1 MNQIDWQ
8 VEGMDCSNC
17 AISIRKFLEKK
28 GMQAVSVNSID
39 GKVLFS
45 NEPNL
50 PLSELKSGIE
60 SLGYQVVSENKTTTE
75 IKKKWLHNNKQR
87 FLFTVPF
94 TAVLMLH
101 MFHLWLPVHW
111 LNNSWL
117 QLILCLPVFI
127 LGMKYFG
134 KSGLNSLLNGI
145 PNMNVL
151 VALGALVSFVY
162 SIVGAFILQD
172 NQYLFFETTASII
185 TLVFLGNYLEESSMQ
200 ATQKSLKS
208 LTKAQKIMANMIAF
222 DGDHQELIFPIEN
235 TQLKTGDLI
244 LIKTGEQVPI
254 DCKILWGDCA
264 VDESIITG
272 ESLPISKTKKDFLIG
287 GSLLE
292 EGSVKAIVTATGNE
306 TVLSGIVKMVQQAQS
321 EKPPMQKLADRI
333 SAIFVPTVIGIAI
346 VVFLINYFFVDVA
359 LNDAIM
365 RAIAVLVISCPCAMG
380 LATPAAISVGL
391 GRAAKKGIIYRNAST
406 LELFKSIRQIV
417 FDKTGTLTTGKF
429 AIQQFETT
437 IDEKEFMSIVFSME
451 KYSTH
456 PIAQSIVNAW
466 SKSTLIRW
474 KQIEEIKG
482 IGIKA
487 VDEQNN
493 VFEIGSKKILSE
505 MINADAHHLYLL
517 KNKAIIGWIDV
528 MDEIRPEAKN
538 VIEWFNTHDI
548 ETIMLTGDL
557 DEKANAVA
565 KALNIKHVYSEQ
577 SPSQKMQQ
585 IERLS
590 LIKPTAMV
598 GDGINDAP
606 ALAKST
612 IGISIGNASQLAL
625 QQSDVVLLNQGLSHL
640 PEAMGLGKH
649 TYLTIKQNLFWAF
662 AYNIIAIPIAA
673 VGLLTPTFS
682 ALAMGFS
689 DVMLAI
695 ISLNLFVKKVI

>member
-17 AISIRKFLEKK
+17 AISIRRFLEKK
-28 GMQAVSVNSID
+28 GMETVSVNSID
-39 GKVLFS
+39 GKVFF
-45 NEPNL
+45 NNVPNL

-60 SLGYQVVSENKTTTE
+60 SLGYQVVSENKTTAET
-75 IKKKWLHNNKQR
+75 KKKWLHNNKQR

-94 TAVLMLH
+94 TAILMLH

-111 LNNSWL
+111 LNNAWL
-117 QLILCLPVFI
+117 QLILCLPVFV

-134 KSGLNSLLNGI
+134 KSGLNSLLNGV

-151 VALGALVSFVY
+151 VALGAIVSFVY
-162 SIVGAFILQD
+162 SIVGAFVLHD

-346 VVFLINYFFVDVA
+346 VVFLMNFFFVHVD

-406 LELFKSIRQIV
+406 LELFKTIRQIV

-429 AIQQFETT
+429 AIQQFEMSM
-437 IDEKEFMSIVFSME
+437 DEKEFMSIVFSME

-487 VDEQNN
+487 VDDQNN
-493 VFEIGSKKILSE
+493 VYEIGSKKILPPE
-505 MINADAHHLYLL
+505 INTDSHHIYLL
-517 KNKAIIGWIDV
+517 KNKALIGWIDV
-528 MDEIRPEAKN
+528 MDEIRPEAKH

-557 DEKANAVA
+557 DEKAKNVA
-565 KALNIKHVYSEQ
+565 AALNIKQVYSEQ
-577 SPSQKMQQ
+577 SPLQKLQQ

-625 QQSDVVLLNQGLSHL
+625 QQADVVLLNQGISHL

>member
-28 GMQAVSVNSID
+28 GMETVSVNSID
-39 GKVLFS
+39 GKVLFY
-45 NEPNL
+45 NAPNL

-60 SLGYQVVSENKTTTE
+60 SLGYQVVSENKTTAET
-75 IKKKWLHNNKQR
+75 KQKWLHNNKQR

-111 LNNSWL
+111 LNNPWL
-117 QLILCLPVFI
+117 QLSLCLPVFI

-134 KSGLNSLLNGI
+134 KSGLNSLLNGV
-145 PNMNVL
+145 PNMNLL

-162 SIVGAFILQD
+162 SIVGAFVLHD

-333 SAIFVPTVIGIAI
+333 SAIFVPTVICIAF
-346 VVFLINYFFVDVA
+346 VVFLINFFFVHVA

-487 VDEQNN
+487 IDEQNN
-493 VFEIGSKKILSE
+493 VYEIGSKKILPSE
-505 MINADAHHLYLL
+505 INTDSHHIYLL

-538 VIEWFNTHDI
+538 VIEWFNAHEI

-557 DEKANAVA
+557 YEKANVVA
-565 KALNIKHVYSEQ
+565 KALNIKQVYAEQ
-577 SPSQKMQQ
+577 SPLEKMQQ

-590 LIKPTAMV
+590 LITPTAMV

-625 QQSDVVLLNQGLSHL
+625 QQADVVLINQGLSHL

-649 TYLTIKQNLFWAF
+649 TYFTIKQNLFWAF

>member
-1 MNQIDWQ
+1 
-8 VEGMDCSNC
+8 
-17 AISIRKFLEKK
+17 
-28 GMQAVSVNSID
+28 
-39 GKVLFS
+39 
-45 NEPNL
+45 
-50 PLSELKSGIE
+50 
-60 SLGYQVVSENKTTTE
+60 
-75 IKKKWLHNNKQR
+75 
-87 FLFTVPF
+87 
-94 TAVLMLH
+94 
-101 MFHLWLPVHW
+101 
-111 LNNSWL
+111 
-117 QLILCLPVFI
+117 
-127 LGMKYFG
+127 
-134 KSGLNSLLNGI
+134 
-145 PNMNVL
+145 MNVL

-162 SIVGAFILQD
+162 SIVGAFVLHD

-244 LIKTGEQVPI
+244 LIKMGEQVPI

-292 EGSVKAIVTATGNE
+292 VGSVKAIVTATGNE

-333 SAIFVPTVIGIAI
+333 SAIFVPTVICLGVI
-346 VVFLINYFFVDVA
+346 VFLINFFLFHVA
-359 LNDAIM
+359 LNGAIM

-437 IDEKEFMSIVFSME
+437 MDEKEFMSIVFSME

-466 SKSTLIRW
+466 SKSTFIRW

-493 VFEIGSKKILSE
+493 VYEIGSKKILPAE
-505 MINADAHHLYLL
+505 INTSNHHIYLL
-517 KNKAIIGWIDV
+517 KNKALIGWIDV
-528 MDEIRPEAKN
+528 MDEIRPEAKS
-538 VIEWFNTHDI
+538 VIEWFNAHDI

-557 DEKANAVA
+557 EEKANAVA

-577 SPSQKMQQ
+577 SPLQKMQQ

-590 LIKPTAMV
+590 LLKPTAMV

-625 QQSDVVLLNQGLSHL
+625 QQADVVLINQGLSHL

-689 DVMLAI
+689 DIMLAI

>member
-50 PLSELKSGIE
+50 PLTELKSGIE
-60 SLGYQVVSENKTTTE
+60 ALGYQVVSENTATSET
-75 IKKKWLHNNKQR
+75 KKKWLHNNKQR
-87 FLFTVPF
+87 FLFTLPF
-94 TAVLMLH
+94 TAILMMH
-101 MFHLWLPVHW
+101 MFHLWLPLHW
-111 LNNSWL
+111 LNNPWL
-117 QLILCLPVFI
+117 QLILCLPVFV

-134 KSGLNSLLNGI
+134 KSGLNSLLNGV

-162 SIVGAFILQD
+162 SIVGVFVLHD

-200 ATQKSLKS
+200 ATQKSLKT

-287 GSLLE
+287 GSLLD
-292 EGSVKAIVTATGNE
+292 EGSVKAQVTATGNE

-321 EKPPMQKLADRI
+321 QKPPMQKLADRI

-346 VVFLINYFFVDVA
+346 VIFLINYFFVDVA
-359 LNDAIM
+359 LNDSIM

-406 LELFKSIRQIV
+406 LESFKSIRQIV

-429 AIQQFETT
+429 AIQQFEST
-437 IDEKEFMSIVFSME
+437 IDENEFMSIVFSME

-487 VDEQNN
+487 VDDQNN
-493 VFEIGSKKILSE
+493 AYEIGSKKILPAE
-505 MINADAHHLYLL
+505 INADNHHIYLV
-517 KNKAIIGWIDV
+517 KNKVLIGWIDV

-538 VIEWFNTHDI
+538 VIEWFNTHGI

-557 DEKANAVA
+557 NKKANAVA
-565 KALNIKHVYSEQ
+565 TALNIKHVYAEQ
-577 SPSQKMQQ
+577 SPLQKMQQ

-590 LIKPTAMV
+590 LLKPTAMV

-673 VGLLTPTFS
+673 IGLLTPTFS

>member
-28 GMQAVSVNSID
+28 GMETVSVNSID
-39 GKVLFS
+39 GKVLF
-45 NEPNL
+45 NNVPNL

-60 SLGYQVVSENKTTTE
+60 SLGYQVVSENKTNTE
-75 IKKKWLHNNKQR
+75 TKQKWLHNNKQR

-111 LNNSWL
+111 LNNPWL

-134 KSGLNSLLNGI
+134 KSGLNSLLNGV

-162 SIVGAFILQD
+162 SFVGAFILHD

-208 LTKAQKIMANMIAF
+208 LTKAQKIMVNMIAF

-333 SAIFVPTVIGIAI
+333 SAIFVPTVICIAI
-346 VVFLINYFFVDVA
+346 VVFFINFFFVHVA

-429 AIQQFETT
+429 AIQQFET
-437 IDEKEFMSIVFSME
+437 IIYEKEFMSIVFSME

-487 VDEQNN
+487 VDDQNN
-493 VFEIGSKKILSE
+493 VYEIGSKKILPESV
-505 MINADAHHLYLL
+505 ISDAHHLYLL

-538 VIEWFNTHDI
+538 VIEWFNAHDI

-557 DEKANAVA
+557 HEKANAVA

-577 SPSQKMQQ
+577 SPLQKMQQ

-590 LIKPTAMV
+590 LLKPTAMV

-625 QQSDVVLLNQGLSHL
+625 QQADVVLINQGLSHL

>member
-1 MNQIDWQ
+1 
-8 VEGMDCSNC
+8 
-17 AISIRKFLEKK
+17 
-28 GMQAVSVNSID
+28 
-39 GKVLFS
+39 
-45 NEPNL
+45 
-50 PLSELKSGIE
+50 
-60 SLGYQVVSENKTTTE
+60 
-75 IKKKWLHNNKQR
+75 
-87 FLFTVPF
+87 
-94 TAVLMLH
+94 
-101 MFHLWLPVHW
+101 
-111 LNNSWL
+111 
-117 QLILCLPVFI
+117 
-127 LGMKYFG
+127 
-134 KSGLNSLLNGI
+134 
-145 PNMNVL
+145 
-151 VALGALVSFVY
+151 
-162 SIVGAFILQD
+162 
-172 NQYLFFETTASII
+172 
-185 TLVFLGNYLEESSMQ
+185 MQ

-321 EKPPMQKLADRI
+321 QKPPMQKLADRI

-437 IDEKEFMSIVFSME
+437 IDENEFMSIVFSME

-474 KQIEEIKG
+474 KQVEEIKG

-487 VDEQNN
+487 VDDQNN
-493 VFEIGSKKILSE
+493 VYEIGSKKILPAE
-505 MINADAHHLYLL
+505 INTDSHHIYLL
-517 KNKAIIGWIDV
+517 KNKALIGWIDV

-557 DEKANAVA
+557 DEKAKNVAV
-565 KALNIKHVYSEQ
+565 ALNIKQVYSEQ
-577 SPSQKMQQ
+577 SPLQKLQQ

-590 LIKPTAMV
+590 LLKPTAMV

-673 VGLLTPTFS
+673 AGLLTPTFS
-682 ALAMGFS
+682 ALTMGFS

>member
-1 MNQIDWQ
+1 
-8 VEGMDCSNC
+8 
-17 AISIRKFLEKK
+17 
-28 GMQAVSVNSID
+28 
-39 GKVLFS
+39 
-45 NEPNL
+45 
-50 PLSELKSGIE
+50 
-60 SLGYQVVSENKTTTE
+60 
-75 IKKKWLHNNKQR
+75 
-87 FLFTVPF
+87 
-94 TAVLMLH
+94 
-101 MFHLWLPVHW
+101 
-111 LNNSWL
+111 
-117 QLILCLPVFI
+117 
-127 LGMKYFG
+127 
-134 KSGLNSLLNGI
+134 
-145 PNMNVL
+145 
-151 VALGALVSFVY
+151 
-162 SIVGAFILQD
+162 
-172 NQYLFFETTASII
+172 
-185 TLVFLGNYLEESSMQ
+185 
-200 ATQKSLKS
+200 
-208 LTKAQKIMANMIAF
+208 
-222 DGDHQELIFPIEN
+222 
-235 TQLKTGDLI
+235 LI
-244 LIKTGEQVPI
+244 LIKTGEQIPI

-292 EGSVKAIVTATGNE
+292 EGSVKAIVTAIGNE
-306 TVLSGIVKMVQQAQS
+306 TVLSGIVKMVQKAQS

-333 SAIFVPTVIGIAI
+333 SAIFVPTVICIAI
-346 VVFLINYFFVDVA
+346 VVYLINFFFVHVA

-437 IDEKEFMSIVFSME
+437 IDENQFMSIVFSME

-487 VDEQNN
+487 VDDQNN
-493 VFEIGSKKILSE
+493 VYEIGSKKILPTE
-505 MINADAHHLYLL
+505 INTDSHHIYLL

-538 VIEWFNTHDI
+538 VIEWLNVHEI

-557 DEKANAVA
+557 HEKANAVA
-565 KALNIKHVYSEQ
+565 KELNIKQVYAEQ
-577 SPSQKMQQ
+577 SPLEKMQQ

-590 LIKPTAMV
+590 LITPTAMV

-625 QQSDVVLLNQGLSHL
+625 QQADVVLINQGLSHL

-673 VGLLTPTFS
+673 IGLLTPTFS

>member
-28 GMQAVSVNSID
+28 GMETVTVNSID
-39 GKVLFS
+39 GKVLF
-45 NEPNL
+45 NNTPNL

-60 SLGYQVVSENKTTTE
+60 SLGYQVVSENKTTAQT
-75 IKKKWLHNNKQR
+75 KQKWLHKNKQR

-94 TAVLMLH
+94 TAILMLH

-111 LNNSWL
+111 LNNPWL

-134 KSGLNSLLNGI
+134 KSGLNSLLNGV

-162 SIVGAFILQD
+162 SIVGAFILHD

-292 EGSVKAIVTATGNE
+292 EGSVKATVTATGNE

-346 VVFLINYFFVDVA
+346 VVFLINFFVVHVA

-429 AIQQFETT
+429 AIQQFETS
-437 IDEKEFMSIVFSME
+437 IDEREFMSIVFSME
-451 KYSTH
+451 KYSNH

-487 VDEQNN
+487 VDDQNN
-493 VFEIGSKKILSE
+493 VYEIGSKKILSDSV
-505 MINADAHHLYLL
+505 IPDVHHLYLL

-538 VIEWFNTHDI
+538 VIEWFNAHGI

-557 DEKANAVA
+557 HEKANAVA
-565 KALNIKHVYSEQ
+565 KALNIKQVYAEQ
-577 SPSQKMQQ
+577 SPLEKMQQ

-590 LIKPTAMV
+590 LLKPTAMV

-625 QQSDVVLLNQGLSHL
+625 QQADVVLINQGLSHL